1 MKPRA
6 TVLSC
11 VKSLQTTQMFLNFT
25 VVFFLTQTNVLSTCM
40 TSIHKLLALWR
51 NLRGFEINFKMQQ
64 LKEELHLY
72 PDLCTA
78 LWSELLGRGSHCCF
92 RALHLQGQ
100 NIVFLSGMCLSLE
113 FSRDQLQ

>member
-40 TSIHKLLALWR
+40 TSIHKLLALR
-51 NLRGFEINFKMQQ
+51 KSLRGFEINFKMQQ

-72 PDLCTA
+72 PNLYIA

-92 RALHLQGQ
+92 HGATFTVTEHSFPEW
-100 NIVFLSGMCLSLE
+100 NVVKP
-113 FSRDQLQ
+113 